1 MLDIVGSDRAYPPEV
16 VMAMTSAFDNVCRSV
31 SAKIHGDAG
40 DADVRRRLAL
50 IILRHVDEGERD
62 PARLSELALNELA
75 GIGAPASG

>member
-16 VMAMTSAFDNVCRSV
+16 VMAMTSAFDNVGRSV
-31 SAKIHGDAG
+31 SAKIHG

-75 GIGAPASG
+75 GIGA